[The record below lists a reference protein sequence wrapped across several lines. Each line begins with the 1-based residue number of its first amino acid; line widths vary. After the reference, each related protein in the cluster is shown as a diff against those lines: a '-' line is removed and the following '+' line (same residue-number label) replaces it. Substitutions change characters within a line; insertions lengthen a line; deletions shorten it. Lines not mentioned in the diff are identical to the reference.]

1 MVGSEEVV
9 GDGMNLFGCDSVDLL
24 EKALDVFLAAIV

>member
-9 GDGMNLFGCDSVDLL
+9 GDGMNLLGCNGVDLL
-24 EKALDVFLAAIV
+24 EKALDVFLKSLV